1 MSVVVYRAEEADDAG
16 GAVGRSGAASARH
29 SAGAAAADA
38 GFSLAFAR
46 SFSYLYDFVAS
57 VRPYLSSC
65 CCRLPR
71 GLRRQR
77 RQTGKMFGK
86 VSALL
91 SSVRK
96 SSSFL
101 PDEAL
106 NGNWEERERAC
117 ACVLGGNN
125 TAARASLLARGPR
138 QGDLDSVFICFY
150 HDYEMQS
157 PSRETMTDFCASV
170 LCRSPKTVSKIF
182 WTWATRRTVTAL
194 AATAWARM
202 EAAVNTSTSSA

>member
-16 GAVGRSGAASARH
+16 GAVGRSGAAS

-106 NGNWEERERAC
+106 NGNWGGERERESVCVCAWREQHC
-117 ACVLGGNN
+117 SACVASC
-125 TAARASLLARGPR
+125 TWPEARRPR
-138 QGDLDSVFICFY
+138 QRLY
-150 HDYEMQS
+150 LLL
-157 PSRETMTDFCASV
+157 PR
-170 LCRSPKTVSKIF
+170 L
-182 WTWATRRTVTAL
+182 
-194 AATAWARM
+194 
-202 EAAVNTSTSSA
+202 